1 MAKLRGGGI
10 GLATPPPVAKSPKS
24 VALPYNMYGGDPAY
38 NINGGNAVE
47 QNQMHASI
55 GQDSNNTTP
64 GPDRTQY
71 GTLAPPGME
80 RRVMQASRVGSLLAG
95 LGVSYPNVDPQ
106 KGGAPGAPGSS
117 PEPGN
122 HSDME
127 AATNFI
133 TSQSPS
139 GIDTHGGVPVA
150 QLKLSYGASDWAS
163 SQPTALPAHLKIAIA
178 QNPNAAQRNVG
189 IWASEGQMANTK
201 YTSPA
206 PWAEGTYIG

>member
-10 GLATPPPVAKSPKS
+10 GLATPPPVAKDPKS
-24 VALPYNMYGGDPAY
+24 VVLPYNMYGGDPAY

-80 RRVMQASRVGSLLAG
+80 RRVMIADRVKANMPDALAG
-95 LGVSYPNVDPQ
+95 NNYANTDPQ
-106 KGGAPGAPGSS
+106 KGDAPGFHGSV
-117 PEPGN
+117 
-122 HSDME
+122 
-127 AATNFI
+127 I

-139 GIDTHGGVPVA
+139 GVTSIGSVPVA
-150 QLKLSYGASDWAS
+150 PIKMSYGASDWAS

-189 IWASEGQMANTK
+189 IWANEGQMANTK